1 MNPTPLRLATLL
13 LAAPACL
20 LGLPAAAQQ
29 ETPTSA
35 GLDQPVPWYVGVG
48 QGFFYDTNVYD
59 AEYLSYL
66 ATRMAPGQVFAG
78 TDYPYLIMQKDPA
91 RWVRSLALPVEVE
104 RSICAE
110 AAGRFMAEDLIAVI
124 EAEA

>member
-1 MNPTPLRLATLL
+1 MAPSGEVISLA
-13 LAAPACL
+13 PV
-20 LGLPAAAQQ
+20 AAARITEASTQPAPRIA
-29 ETPTSA
+29 TDVGGPGTSTA
-35 GLDQPVPWYVGVG
+35 SIANPPGDGRPEV
-48 QGFFYDTNVYD
+48 
-59 AEYLSYL
+59 L